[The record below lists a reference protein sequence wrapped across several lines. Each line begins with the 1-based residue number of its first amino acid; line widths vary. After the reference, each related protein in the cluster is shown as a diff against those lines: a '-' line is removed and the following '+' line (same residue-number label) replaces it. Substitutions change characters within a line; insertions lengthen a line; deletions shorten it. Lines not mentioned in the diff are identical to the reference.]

1 MLEESKIRKR
11 DIKKCYN
18 RIVKQY
24 KKQGQNPPKSTIVND
39 AISTKAPSY
48 YLTFDYARRLLSQYR
63 RKQLPQKY
71 RRLRHDMIEE
81 IARKVDRLT
90 QQNPSLSESDALTMV
105 LTSGN
110 ASRFFISESSARR
123 LINH

>member
-1 MLEESKIRKR
+1 MLEEVLIRNR

-71 RRLRHDMIEE
+71 RRLRHDMIKE
-81 IARKVDRLT
+81 IARKVDRLML
-90 QQNPSLSESDALTMV
+90 QNPLLSESDALTMV

-123 LINH
+123 LIHH

>member
-1 MLEESKIRKR
+1 MLEEILLRNR

-24 KKQGQNPPKSTIVND
+24 RKQGQNPPMSRVVND
-39 AISTKAPSY
+39 AISTNAPSY

-63 RKQLPQKY
+63 RKQLPKKY
-71 RRLRHDMIEE
+71 RKRDMIVE
-81 IARKVDRLT
+81 IARKVDRLML
-90 QQNPSLSESDALTMV
+90 QNPLLSESDALTMV

>member
-1 MLEESKIRKR
+1 MLEEVLIRNR

-24 KKQGQNPPKSTIVND
+24 KKQGQNPPMSRVVND
-39 AISTKAPSY
+39 AISTNAPSY

-63 RKQLPQKY
+63 RKQLPKKY
-71 RRLRHDMIEE
+71 RKRDMIVE
-81 IARKVDRLT
+81 IARKVDRLML
-90 QQNPSLSESDALTMV
+90 QNPLLSESDALTMV

>member
-1 MLEESKIRKR
+1 MLEEVLIRNR

-24 KKQGQNPPKSTIVND
+24 RKQGQNPPMSRVVND
-39 AISTKAPSY
+39 AISTNAPSY

-63 RKQLPQKY
+63 RKQLPKKY
-71 RRLRHDMIEE
+71 RKRDMIVE
-81 IARKVDRLT
+81 IARKVDRLML
-90 QQNPSLSESDALTMV
+90 QNPLLSESDALTMV

>member
-1 MLEESKIRKR
+1 MLEEVLIRNR

-24 KKQGQNPPKSTIVND
+24 KKLGQNPSISTVVND

-63 RKQLPQKY
+63 RKQLPKSY
-71 RRLRHDMIEE
+71 RRLRHDMVVE
-81 IARKVDRLT
+81 IARKVDRLI
-90 QQNPSLSESDALTMV
+90 QRNPSLSESDALSMV
-105 LTSGN
+105 LASGN
-110 ASRFFISESSARR
+110 ASRFFISEVSARR

>member
-1 MLEESKIRKR
+1 MLEEILVRNR

-24 KKQGQNPPKSTIVND
+24 KKQGQNPSISTIVND

-63 RKQLPQKY
+63 RKQLPKSY
-71 RRLRHDMIEE
+71 RKLRHDMIVE
-81 IARKVDRLT
+81 IAHKVDRLT
-90 QQNPSLSESDALTMV
+90 QQIPSLSESDALTMV

>member
-1 MLEESKIRKR
+1 MLEEVLIRNR

-71 RRLRHDMIEE
+71 RRLRHDMIKE
-81 IARKVDRLT
+81 IARKVDRLML
-90 QQNPSLSESDALTMV
+90 QNPLLSESDALTMV

-110 ASRFFISESSARR
+110 ASRFFSSESSARR

>member
-1 MLEESKIRKR
+1 
-11 DIKKCYN
+11 
-18 RIVKQY
+18 VKQY
-24 KKQGQNPPKSTIVND
+24 RKQGQNPPMSRVVND
-39 AISTKAPSY
+39 AISTNAPSY

-63 RKQLPQKY
+63 RKQLPKKY
-71 RRLRHDMIEE
+71 RKRDMIVE
-81 IARKVDRLT
+81 IARKVDRLML
-90 QQNPSLSESDALTMV
+90 QNPLLSESDALTMV

>member
-1 MLEESKIRKR
+1 MLEEVLIRNR

-24 KKQGQNPPKSTIVND
+24 KKQGQNPPISTIVND

-63 RKQLPQKY
+63 RKQLPKKY
-71 RRLRHDMIEE
+71 RKRDMIVE
-81 IARKVDRLT
+81 IARKVDRLML
-90 QQNPSLSESDALTMV
+90 QNPLLSESDALTMV